1 MTHDDIIRLA
11 REVADPDTVDPLCG
25 GDHRDLI
32 TLNLNEMMRFA
43 ALIAADRDALRHRVR
58 ELEEAMRL
66 CGIDHS
72 SLIRIATAIRGSAP

>member
-1 MTHDDIIRLA
+1 MNHKYL
-11 REVADPDTVDPLCG
+11 DTLWFQAQHEAIEAGEPFT
-25 GDHRDLI
+25 RY
-32 TLNLNEMMRFA
+32 RFA
-43 ALIAADRDALRHRVR
+43 ALVAADRDALRHRVR

>member
-1 MTHDDIIRLA
+1 MNRDDIIRMA
-11 REVADPDTVDPLCG
+11 REVADVETDSRGRETFSFDCYGL
-25 GDHRDLI
+25 
-32 TLNLNEMMRFA
+32 ERFA
-43 ALIAADRDALRHRVR
+43 ALAVADRDALRHRVR